1 MHINSNRN
9 NGGGA
14 SSSVSL
20 HIQLGT
26 EFRRLP
32 TAKFKMILGPFL
44 LFEKSGPLN
53 QHQIFRKRHHF
64 KVETWG
70 YTAHVLMAF

>member
-1 MHINSNRN
+1 M
-9 NGGGA
+9 
-14 SSSVSL
+14 SL
-20 HIQLGT
+20 HIQLVT
-26 EFRRLP
+26 ELRRLP

-53 QHQIFRKRHHF
+53 EHQIFQKRHHF

-70 YTAHVLMAF
+70 YTAQVLMDF